1 MGDDFKTGGWGGG
14 GGGGGV
20 DTPLQ
25 TMFQAYI
32 Y

>member
-1 MGDDFKTGGWGGG
+1 MGDDFKTGGW

>member
-1 MGDDFKTGGWGGG
+1 MGDDFKTGGWG